1 MASFPFAPQPTLQLL
16 RKLDCAFS
24 SLLHGQDVIS
34 GAPLPGLES
43 GRRMTVTEKVRL
55 RGLVERT
62 RVQLVD
68 VSKSNDL
75 AEEPGAVFSDGLT
88 SGDSGDEDPPEYL
101 FDLDLDVARVY
112 ERVLADLSDLETS
125 FEY

>member
-1 MASFPFAPQPTLQLL
+1 M
-16 RKLDCAFS
+16 
-24 SLLHGQDVIS
+24 
-34 GAPLPGLES
+34 PGLES

-62 RVQLVD
+62 RIQLVD
-68 VSKSNDL
+68 VSKSNEF
-75 AEEPGAVFSDGLT
+75 AKEPGAVLSDGLI
-88 SGDSGDEDPPEYL
+88 SDNSADEDPPEYP

-112 ERVLADLSDLETS
+112 ERVLVDLSDLETS